1 MLIQKLQEH
10 RYEFPTFKNWYKFL
24 GLLLEFHSKLSLQS
38 KPNIHNKMDN
48 LFQRPTLA
56 RMYLLLASLGHRN
69 S

>member
-1 MLIQKLQEH
+1 MLIKKLQEH
-10 RYEFPTFKNWYKFL
+10 RYKFL

-38 KPNIHNKMDN
+38 KPHIHNKMDN

-56 RMYLLLASLGHRN
+56 RMYLLLASLGHR